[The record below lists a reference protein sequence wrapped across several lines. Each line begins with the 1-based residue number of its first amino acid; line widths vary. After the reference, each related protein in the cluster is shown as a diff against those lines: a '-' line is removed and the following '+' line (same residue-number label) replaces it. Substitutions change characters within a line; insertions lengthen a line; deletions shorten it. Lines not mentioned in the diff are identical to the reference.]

1 MTCPSCR
8 QELPS
13 TARFCSSCGTP
24 CAGPA
29 AAAPA
34 LTPAA
39 PPAEDERKPV
49 TVLFCDLVGSTAL
62 SGVLDPE
69 TLRTVTLRYFE
80 AMSAQIVARGG
91 TPEKF
96 IGDAVM
102 AVFGVPVV
110 REDDARRAL
119 AAALGMRRAL
129 DALNEELYAS
139 LGIRLTTRIGVNTGQ
154 VVAGSDT
161 TARQALVS
169 GEVVNI
175 AARLE
180 QNAGPGEILIG
191 PQTLLAAG
199 PTVTAEPTGPLQL
212 KGKRDSV
219 EAYRLLALGA
229 DDPELLRR
237 FDAPF
242 VGRTTELDALGRS
255 LDEAVREGRPG
266 LLRVT
271 GEAGIGK
278 TRLVREWLTRRSA
291 AGAFAYG
298 AGRCRTY
305 GDHGT
310 LAPLADAVRSL
321 LPHAHA
327 HGDASAPGDE
337 ATDDAMALLSG
348 GLLRDGTPN
357 APFED
362 MCAALT
368 VVLKRT
374 ARDRP
379 VVLVFDDWHA
389 AAPLL
394 VRTVDRLTGD
404 AGPARV
410 LVICAGRPEEAQAT
424 RAAGEK
430 QGHLQLTGLPREEAA
445 RLAAGLAR
453 LDGRP
458 APADD
463 RLLARAEGN
472 PLYLEQL
479 LVDDGTAAASGP
491 EGELPPTLQAL
502 LGARIGALARTE
514 RGVVDLAAVI
524 GREFAAAELVRL
536 ELSVRT
542 AEQPGTVTTGYGNG
556 ASSTSVTGQGPE
568 DRRRVDEA
576 LAALA
581 LRRLVEPAPPGA
593 GEPSAYRFSSGLV
606 HEVAYASLS
615 KRAKAERHAWAAEL
629 PSVLRTGDGAVGGHL
644 ERAYRYRTELGLL
657 DDRTRLLRDRAA
669 AALGRAGAQAA
680 ARSDLHWAHGLL
692 ERAVELRPDAA
703 GALLGLGEVRVAL
716 GRVAE
721 GAELLRTVRDLTTA
735 PVESAH
741 ARLALAVL
749 DPAARPG
756 PRRHRPRGAAGLRGG
771 GDAVGRARAH
781 LRLAQQLQQ
790 SGRHEEAERD
800 HARAL
805 EHARGGRGRAGAGR
819 GPGGDRHLALAR
831 ARPGAGRG
839 AAVPRP
845 AGGPRVR
852 PADGPGHAQ
861 LPAGRA
867 VRAPGPGR
875 RRVRV
880 PGGGGTAGGEA
891 RVRGGEGVP
900 AGVPG
905 DRGGAARP
913 GRGGPGPAGPGGRGG
928 PADGGGG
935 DADGGGAGRGP
946 AGAGRGARGPGGE
959 VAGGRRRRVGAEP
972 GGRRRSG
979 GATGPAGGPGPPGRG
994 VAPRRQGRT
1003 RIPPHRLT
1011 AGAGRRRTGPGP
1023 HPRRAGPHGCRR
1035 GGGPE
1040 RRGALRGQR
1049 APAGDPPGGG
1059 LPRGTPGTRG
1069 HGHDEH
1075 DEGRELTDGRHR
1087 SDHRCYGAGA
1097 GPDLEPARARPRGR
1111 ARPGRPGTTGR
1122 TPHRARHRTR
1132 RTRLRGGLRRGTR
1145 PSAGRRTGRLL
1156 GGGQGRGER
1165 GDHGRADDHRRHLRA
1180 RHRVRGHH
1188 PPDRA
1193 GVRDPQRPGAG
1204 RAVLRHRGHPD
1215 GRAALG
1221 GGAALRRGEPE
1232 PVDHPGQVRAG
1243 TPLPR
1248 GQRLLRPY
1256 GDRRL
1261 GPQHPGGELP
1271 LAVRVGD
1278 LRRQPPGG
1286 RPGPPPLQPGAARG
1300 VLRAG
1305 PERHRAVAGRPDDP
1319 HHREQLRHAVR
1330 RRALRAPAVGAS
1342 PDDGLP
1348 AQERPLS
1355 VGGQCAP
1362 RAERSAPP
1370 ASFNSGRRYPR

>member
-139 LGIRLTTRIGVNTGQ
+139 LGIRLTTRVGVNTGQ
-154 VVAGSDT
+154 VVAGSDA

-404 AGPARV
+404 AGSARV
-410 LVICAGRPEEAQAT
+410 LVICAGRPEEAQGT
-424 RAAGEK
+424 RAADERR
-430 QGHLQLTGLPREEAA
+430 GHLQLTGLPREEAA

-581 LRRLVEPAPPGA
+581 LRRLVEPAPSGA

-657 DDRTRLLRDRAA
+657 DDRARLLRDRAA

-721 GAELLRTVRDLTTA
+721 GAELLRTVRDLPTA

-756 PRRHRPRGAAGLRGG
+756 PAATARAVLPVFEAA

-805 EHARGGRGRAGAGR
+805 EHAVEAGAEPERAGALGAIGISLWRGPVPVPDAVERCRALLAAHGSGRPTVRVTLNCPLAVLYGLQDRADDAYACLAEAERLAGKLGFAEAKVFLPVFRATVETLLGR
-819 GPGGDRHLALAR
+819 GAEALALLARADAAARRMGAAGMRTAVALDAARLELDAGDEDRAARWLAGVGDASELSRADAVDLEGLRARLAAR
-831 ARPGAGRG
+831 ARPDEAFHH
-839 AAVPRP
+839 
-845 AGGPRVR
+845 
-852 PADGPGHAQ
+852 AD
-861 LPAGRA
+861 RA
-867 VRAPGPGR
+867 VRASLLTDSPLVQAAAELDRARTLAALDRTAAAEAAARSAGAHFAGKGHLPGT
-875 RRVRV
+875 RRV
-880 PGGGGTAGGEA
+880 
-891 RVRGGEGVP
+891 
-900 AGVPG
+900 
-905 DRGGAARP
+905 AAFLAAH
-913 GRGGPGPAGPGGRGG
+913 PGPA
-928 PADGGGG
+928 AM
-935 DADGGGAGRGP
+935 
-946 AGAGRGARGPGGE
+946 
-959 VAGGRRRRVGAEP
+959 
-972 GGRRRSG
+972 
-979 GATGPAGGPGPPGRG
+979 ATTST
-994 VAPRRQGRT
+994 T
-1003 RIPPHRLT
+1003 R
-1011 AGAGRRRTGPGP
+1011 
-1023 HPRRAGPHGCRR
+1023 
-1035 GGGPE
+1035 
-1040 RRGALRGQR
+1040 
-1049 APAGDPPGGG
+1049 
-1059 LPRGTPGTRG
+1059 
-1069 HGHDEH
+1069 
-1075 DEGRELTDGRHR
+1075 EG
-1087 SDHRCYGAGA
+1087 S
-1097 GPDLEPARARPRGR
+1097 
-1111 ARPGRPGTTGR
+1111 
-1122 TPHRARHRTR
+1122 
-1132 RTRLRGGLRRGTR
+1132 
-1145 PSAGRRTGRLL
+1145 
-1156 GGGQGRGER
+1156 
-1165 GDHGRADDHRRHLRA
+1165 
-1180 RHRVRGHH
+1180 
-1188 PPDRA
+1188 
-1193 GVRDPQRPGAG
+1193 
-1204 RAVLRHRGHPD
+1204 
-1215 GRAALG
+1215 
-1221 GGAALRRGEPE
+1221 
-1232 PVDHPGQVRAG
+1232 
-1243 TPLPR
+1243 
-1248 GQRLLRPY
+1248 
-1256 GDRRL
+1256 
-1261 GPQHPGGELP
+1261 
-1271 LAVRVGD
+1271 
-1278 LRRQPPGG
+1278 
-1286 RPGPPPLQPGAARG
+1286 
-1300 VLRAG
+1300 
-1305 PERHRAVAGRPDDP
+1305 
-1319 HHREQLRHAVR
+1319 
-1330 RRALRAPAVGAS
+1330 
-1342 PDDGLP
+1342 
-1348 AQERPLS
+1348 
-1355 VGGQCAP
+1355 
-1362 RAERSAPP
+1362 
-1370 ASFNSGRRYPR
+1370 

>member
-139 LGIRLTTRIGVNTGQ
+139 LGIRLTTRVGVNTGQ
-154 VVAGSDT
+154 VVAGSDA

-404 AGPARV
+404 AGSARV
-410 LVICAGRPEEAQAT
+410 LVICAGRPEEAQGT
-424 RAAGEK
+424 RAADERR
-430 QGHLQLTGLPREEAA
+430 GHLQLTGLPREEAA

-581 LRRLVEPAPPGA
+581 LRRLVEPAPSGA

-615 KRAKAERHAWAAEL
+615 KRAKAERHTWAAEL

-657 DDRTRLLRDRAA
+657 DDWARLLRDRAA

-721 GAELLRTVRDLTTA
+721 GAELLRTVRDLPTA

-756 PRRHRPRGAAGLRGG
+756 PAATARAVLPVFEAA

-805 EHARGGRGRAGAGR
+805 EHAVEAGAEPERAGALGAIGISLWRGPVPVPDAVERCRALLAAHGSGRPTVRVTLNCPLAVLYGLQDRADDAYACLAEAERLAGKLGFAEAKVFLPVFRATVEALLGR
-819 GPGGDRHLALAR
+819 GAEALALLARADAAARRMGAAGMRTAVALDAARLELDAGDEDRAARWLAGVGDASELSRADAVDLEGLRARLAAR
-831 ARPGAGRG
+831 ARPDEAFHH
-839 AAVPRP
+839 
-845 AGGPRVR
+845 
-852 PADGPGHAQ
+852 AD
-861 LPAGRA
+861 RA
-867 VRAPGPGR
+867 VRASLLTDSPLVQAAAELDRARTLAALDRTAAAEAAARSAGAHFAGKGHLPGT
-875 RRVRV
+875 RRV
-880 PGGGGTAGGEA
+880 
-891 RVRGGEGVP
+891 
-900 AGVPG
+900 
-905 DRGGAARP
+905 AAFLAAH
-913 GRGGPGPAGPGGRGG
+913 PGPA
-928 PADGGGG
+928 AM
-935 DADGGGAGRGP
+935 
-946 AGAGRGARGPGGE
+946 
-959 VAGGRRRRVGAEP
+959 
-972 GGRRRSG
+972 
-979 GATGPAGGPGPPGRG
+979 ATTST
-994 VAPRRQGRT
+994 T
-1003 RIPPHRLT
+1003 R
-1011 AGAGRRRTGPGP
+1011 
-1023 HPRRAGPHGCRR
+1023 
-1035 GGGPE
+1035 
-1040 RRGALRGQR
+1040 
-1049 APAGDPPGGG
+1049 
-1059 LPRGTPGTRG
+1059 
-1069 HGHDEH
+1069 
-1075 DEGRELTDGRHR
+1075 EG
-1087 SDHRCYGAGA
+1087 S
-1097 GPDLEPARARPRGR
+1097 
-1111 ARPGRPGTTGR
+1111 
-1122 TPHRARHRTR
+1122 
-1132 RTRLRGGLRRGTR
+1132 
-1145 PSAGRRTGRLL
+1145 
-1156 GGGQGRGER
+1156 
-1165 GDHGRADDHRRHLRA
+1165 
-1180 RHRVRGHH
+1180 
-1188 PPDRA
+1188 
-1193 GVRDPQRPGAG
+1193 
-1204 RAVLRHRGHPD
+1204 
-1215 GRAALG
+1215 
-1221 GGAALRRGEPE
+1221 
-1232 PVDHPGQVRAG
+1232 
-1243 TPLPR
+1243 
-1248 GQRLLRPY
+1248 
-1256 GDRRL
+1256 
-1261 GPQHPGGELP
+1261 
-1271 LAVRVGD
+1271 
-1278 LRRQPPGG
+1278 
-1286 RPGPPPLQPGAARG
+1286 
-1300 VLRAG
+1300 
-1305 PERHRAVAGRPDDP
+1305 
-1319 HHREQLRHAVR
+1319 
-1330 RRALRAPAVGAS
+1330 
-1342 PDDGLP
+1342 
-1348 AQERPLS
+1348 
-1355 VGGQCAP
+1355 
-1362 RAERSAPP
+1362 
-1370 ASFNSGRRYPR
+1370 

>member
-29 AAAPA
+29 AAPAPV
-34 LTPAA
+34 A

-69 TLRTVTLRYFE
+69 TLRAVTLRYFE

-139 LGIRLTTRIGVNTGQ
+139 LGIRLTTRVGVNTGQ
-154 VVAGSDT
+154 VVAGSDA

-242 VGRTTELDALGRS
+242 VGRTTELDALGRA
-255 LDEAVREGRPG
+255 LDETVREERPG

-278 TRLVREWLTRRSA
+278 TRLVREWLTRRSG
-291 AGAFAYG
+291 AGAFTYG

-321 LPHAHA
+321 LPHTHA
-327 HGDASAPGDE
+327 PAPAPGDE

-348 GLLRDGTPN
+348 GLLHDGTPN

-410 LVICAGRPEEAQAT
+410 LVICAGRPEEEQ
-424 RAAGEK
+424 RAGTGGAR

-479 LVDDGTAAASGP
+479 LVDDGTAAASTS

-502 LGARIGALARTE
+502 LGARIGALARAE

-542 AEQPGTVTTGYGNG
+542 AEQPGAVATGHGSEVVATGRGNG
-556 ASSTSVTGQGPE
+556 AGSTGRGNGAGSTSVTGQAPE

-581 LRRLVEPAPPGA
+581 QRRLVEPAPSGA
-593 GEPSAYRFSSGLV
+593 GESSAYRFSSGLV

-657 DDRTRLLRDRAA
+657 DDRARLLRDRAA

-716 GRVAE
+716 GRVEE
-721 GAELLRTVRDLTTA
+721 GAELLRHVRDLAHA
-735 PVESAH
+735 PVEAAH

-749 DPAARPG
+749 DPAASPG
-756 PRRHRPRGAAGLRGG
+756 PAATARAVLPVFEAA

-805 EHARGGRGRAGAGR
+805 EHAVAAGAEPERAGALGAIGISLWRGPVPVPEAVERCRTLLAAHGSGRPTVRVTLNCPLAVLYGLQDRADDAYACLAEAERLAGKLGFAEAKVFLPVFRATVEALLGR
-819 GPGGDRHLALAR
+819 GAEALSLLAR
-831 ARPGAGRG
+831 ADAAARRMG
-839 AAVPRP
+839 AAGMRTAVALDAARLELDAGDEDRAARWLAGIGDASELSRADAVDLEGLRARLAARTRP
-845 AGGPRVR
+845 DEAL
-852 PADGPGHAQ
+852 DHAE
-861 LPAGRA
+861 RA
-867 VRAPGPGR
+867 VRASLLTDSPLVRAAAELDRARTLAALDRTAAAEAAARSAGAHFAGKGHLPGS
-875 RRVRV
+875 RRVAAFL
-880 PGGGGTAGGEA
+880 TAHA
-891 RVRGGEGVP
+891 
-900 AGVPG
+900 
-905 DRGGAARP
+905 
-913 GRGGPGPAGPGGRGG
+913 GPA
-928 PADGGGG
+928 AM
-935 DADGGGAGRGP
+935 
-946 AGAGRGARGPGGE
+946 
-959 VAGGRRRRVGAEP
+959 
-972 GGRRRSG
+972 
-979 GATGPAGGPGPPGRG
+979 ATTST
-994 VAPRRQGRT
+994 T
-1003 RIPPHRLT
+1003 R
-1011 AGAGRRRTGPGP
+1011 
-1023 HPRRAGPHGCRR
+1023 
-1035 GGGPE
+1035 
-1040 RRGALRGQR
+1040 
-1049 APAGDPPGGG
+1049 
-1059 LPRGTPGTRG
+1059 
-1069 HGHDEH
+1069 
-1075 DEGRELTDGRHR
+1075 EG
-1087 SDHRCYGAGA
+1087 S
-1097 GPDLEPARARPRGR
+1097 
-1111 ARPGRPGTTGR
+1111 
-1122 TPHRARHRTR
+1122 
-1132 RTRLRGGLRRGTR
+1132 
-1145 PSAGRRTGRLL
+1145 
-1156 GGGQGRGER
+1156 
-1165 GDHGRADDHRRHLRA
+1165 
-1180 RHRVRGHH
+1180 
-1188 PPDRA
+1188 
-1193 GVRDPQRPGAG
+1193 
-1204 RAVLRHRGHPD
+1204 
-1215 GRAALG
+1215 
-1221 GGAALRRGEPE
+1221 
-1232 PVDHPGQVRAG
+1232 
-1243 TPLPR
+1243 
-1248 GQRLLRPY
+1248 
-1256 GDRRL
+1256 
-1261 GPQHPGGELP
+1261 
-1271 LAVRVGD
+1271 
-1278 LRRQPPGG
+1278 
-1286 RPGPPPLQPGAARG
+1286 
-1300 VLRAG
+1300 
-1305 PERHRAVAGRPDDP
+1305 
-1319 HHREQLRHAVR
+1319 
-1330 RRALRAPAVGAS
+1330 
-1342 PDDGLP
+1342 
-1348 AQERPLS
+1348 
-1355 VGGQCAP
+1355 
-1362 RAERSAPP
+1362 
-1370 ASFNSGRRYPR
+1370 

>member
-8 QELPS
+8 QELPA

-24 CAGPA
+24 CAGPPT
-29 AAAPA
+29 APE
-34 LTPAA
+34 
-39 PPAEDERKPV
+39 PPPEDERKPV

-129 DALNEELYAS
+129 DALNEELDAA
-139 LGIRLTTRIGVNTGQ
+139 LGIRLTTRVGVNTGQ
-154 VVAGSDT
+154 VVAGSDA

-199 PTVTAEPTGPLQL
+199 PTVQVEPTGPLHL
-212 KGKRDSV
+212 KGKRESV

-242 VGRTTELDALGRS
+242 VGRTTELGAL
-255 LDEAVREGRPG
+255 EGALEETLRDDRPG

-278 TRLVREWLTRRSA
+278 TRLVREWLTRR
-291 AGAFAYG
+291 GEAFAYG
-298 AGRCRTY
+298 AGRCRSY

-310 LAPLADAVRSL
+310 LAPLADAVRPL
-321 LPHAHA
+321 LPPALSPVD
-327 HGDASAPGDE
+327 DATA
-337 ATDDAMALLSG
+337 DAMALLSG
-348 GLLRDGTPN
+348 GLLHDGTPN

-379 VVLVFDDWHA
+379 VVLVLDDWHA

-394 VRTVDRLTGD
+394 VRTVDRLAGV
-404 AGPARV
+404 AGPGRT
-410 LVICAGRPEEAQAT
+410 LVICAGRPEVTGAAQEA
-424 RAAGEK
+424 RD
-430 QGHLQLTGLPREEAA
+430 HLQLTGLPRAEAA

-458 APADD
+458 APADE
-463 RLLARAEGN
+463 RLLARSEGN

-479 LVDDGTAAASGP
+479 LVGDATATASVP

-502 LGARIGALARTE
+502 LGARIGALARPE
-514 RGVVDLAAVI
+514 REVVDLAAVI

-536 ELSVRT
+536 ELAVRT
-542 AEQPGTVTTGYGNG
+542 AESPAGT
-556 ASSTSVTGQGPE
+556 APQGL
-568 DRRRVDEA
+568 RRVDEA

-581 LRRLVEPAPPGA
+581 RRRLVEPAPSGA

-629 PSVLRTGDGAVGGHL
+629 PSVARTGDGAVGGHL

-657 DDRTRLLRDRAA
+657 DDRARSLRDRAA

-703 GALLGLGEVRVAL
+703 GAVLGLGEVRVAL
-716 GRVAE
+716 GRVTE
-721 GAELLRTVRDLTTA
+721 GAELLRTVRDLASA

-749 DPAARPG
+749 DPAASPG
-756 PRRHRPRGAAGLRGG
+756 PAATARAVLPVFEAA

-805 EHARGGRGRAGAGR
+805 EHAVAAGAEPERAGALGAIGISLWR
-819 GPGGDRHLALAR
+819 GPVPVPEAVERCRTLLAAHGSGRPTVRVTLNCPLAVLYALQDRPGEAYACLAEAERLAGKLGFAEAEVFLPVFRATVEGLLGRDAEALELLDRADAAARRMGAAGMRTAVALDAARLELDAGDEERAARWLAGIGDGSGLSRADAVDLEGLRARLAAR
-831 ARPGAGRG
+831 ARPDEALH
-839 AAVPRP
+839 
-845 AGGPRVR
+845 
-852 PADGPGHAQ
+852 HAE
-861 LPAGRA
+861 RA
-867 VRAPGPGR
+867 VRASLLTDSPLVQASAELDRARTLAALDLTAAAEAAARSAGAYFAGKGHLPGA
-875 RRVRV
+875 RRV
-880 PGGGGTAGGEA
+880 
-891 RVRGGEGVP
+891 
-900 AGVPG
+900 
-905 DRGGAARP
+905 AAF
-913 GRGGPGPAGPGGRGG
+913 
-928 PADGGGG
+928 
-935 DADGGGAGRGP
+935 
-946 AGAGRGARGPGGE
+946 
-959 VAGGRRRRVGAEP
+959 
-972 GGRRRSG
+972 
-979 GATGPAGGPGPPGRG
+979 
-994 VAPRRQGRT
+994 
-1003 RIPPHRLT
+1003 LT
-1011 AGAGRRRTGPGP
+1011 AHRDRSVTAMVTTTTASS
-1023 HPRRAGPHGCRR
+1023 PRFMR
-1035 GGGPE
+1035 
-1040 RRGALRGQR
+1040 
-1049 APAGDPPGGG
+1049 
-1059 LPRGTPGTRG
+1059 
-1069 HGHDEH
+1069 
-1075 DEGRELTDGRHR
+1075 EG
-1087 SDHRCYGAGA
+1087 S
-1097 GPDLEPARARPRGR
+1097 
-1111 ARPGRPGTTGR
+1111 
-1122 TPHRARHRTR
+1122 
-1132 RTRLRGGLRRGTR
+1132 
-1145 PSAGRRTGRLL
+1145 
-1156 GGGQGRGER
+1156 
-1165 GDHGRADDHRRHLRA
+1165 
-1180 RHRVRGHH
+1180 
-1188 PPDRA
+1188 
-1193 GVRDPQRPGAG
+1193 
-1204 RAVLRHRGHPD
+1204 
-1215 GRAALG
+1215 
-1221 GGAALRRGEPE
+1221 
-1232 PVDHPGQVRAG
+1232 
-1243 TPLPR
+1243 
-1248 GQRLLRPY
+1248 
-1256 GDRRL
+1256 
-1261 GPQHPGGELP
+1261 
-1271 LAVRVGD
+1271 
-1278 LRRQPPGG
+1278 
-1286 RPGPPPLQPGAARG
+1286 
-1300 VLRAG
+1300 
-1305 PERHRAVAGRPDDP
+1305 
-1319 HHREQLRHAVR
+1319 
-1330 RRALRAPAVGAS
+1330 
-1342 PDDGLP
+1342 
-1348 AQERPLS
+1348 
-1355 VGGQCAP
+1355 
-1362 RAERSAPP
+1362 
-1370 ASFNSGRRYPR
+1370 

>member
-34 LTPAA
+34 PVA
-39 PPAEDERKPV
+39 PPAVDERKPV

-69 TLRTVTLRYFE
+69 TLRAVTLRYFE

-139 LGIRLTTRIGVNTGQ
+139 LGIRLTTRVGVNTGQ
-154 VVAGSDT
+154 VVAGSDV

-242 VGRTTELDALGRS
+242 VGRTTELFALGRS
-255 LDEAVREGRPG
+255 LDETVREGRPG

-278 TRLVREWLTRRSA
+278 TRLVREWLTRRSG

-310 LAPLADAVRSL
+310 LAPLADAVRAL
-321 LPHAHA
+321 LPHSQAHFT
-327 HGDASAPGDE
+327 APGDE

-394 VRTVDRLTGD
+394 ARTVDRLTGD
-404 AGPARV
+404 TGPARV
-410 LVICAGRPEEAQAT
+410 LVICAGRPEEAQGT
-424 RAAGEK
+424 RAADERR
-430 QGHLQLTGLPREEAA
+430 GHLQLTGLPRKEAA

-479 LVDDGTAAASGP
+479 LVDDGTAAASEP

-502 LGARIGALARTE
+502 LGARIGALARAE

-542 AEQPGTVTTGYGNG
+542 AEQPG
-556 ASSTSVTGQGPE
+556 AVTGQAPE

-581 LRRLVEPAPPGA
+581 LRRLVEPAPSGA

-657 DDRTRLLRDRAA
+657 DDRARLLRDRAA

-716 GRVAE
+716 GRVEE
-721 GAELLRTVRDLTTA
+721 GAELLRHVRELDHA
-735 PVESAH
+735 PVVAAH

-756 PRRHRPRGAAGLRGG
+756 PAATARAVLPVFEAA

-805 EHARGGRGRAGAGR
+805 EHAVEAGAEPERAGALGAIGISLWRGPVPVPDAVERCRALLAAHGSGRPTVRVTLNCPLAVLYGLQDRADDAYACLAEAERLAGKLGFAEAKVFLPVFRATVEALLGR
-819 GPGGDRHLALAR
+819 GPEALALLAR
-831 ARPGAGRG
+831 ADAAARRMG
-839 AAVPRP
+839 AAGMRTAVALDAARLELDAGDEDRAARWLAGIGDASELSRADAVDLEGLRARLAARTRP
-845 AGGPRVR
+845 DEALRH
-852 PADGPGHAQ
+852 AD
-861 LPAGRA
+861 RA
-867 VRAPGPGR
+867 VRASLLTDSPLVQAAAELDR
-875 RRVRV
+875 ARTLAALDR
-880 PGGGGTAGGEA
+880 TAAAEA
-891 RVRGGEGVP
+891 
-900 AGVPG
+900 
-905 DRGGAARP
+905 AARN
-913 GRGGPGPAGPGGRGG
+913 
-928 PADGGGG
+928 
-935 DADGGGAGRGP
+935 
-946 AGAGRGARGPGGE
+946 AGAHF
-959 VAGGRRRRVGAEP
+959 AGKG
-972 GGRRRSG
+972 
-979 GATGPAGGPGPPGRG
+979 
-994 VAPRRQGRT
+994 
-1003 RIPPHRLT
+1003 HL
-1011 AGAGRRRTGPGP
+1011 
-1023 HPRRAGPHGCRR
+1023 
-1035 GGGPE
+1035 
-1040 RRGALRGQR
+1040 
-1049 APAGDPPGGG
+1049 
-1059 LPRGTPGTRG
+1059 PGTRRVAAFLAA
-1069 HGHDEH
+1069 H
-1075 DEGRELTDGRHR
+1075 
-1087 SDHRCYGAGA
+1087 A
-1097 GPDLEPARARPRGR
+1097 GPAAM
-1111 ARPGRPGTTGR
+1111 ATTS
-1122 TPHRARHRTR
+1122 TTR
-1132 RTRLRGGLRRGTR
+1132 EG
-1145 PSAGRRTGRLL
+1145 S
-1156 GGGQGRGER
+1156 
-1165 GDHGRADDHRRHLRA
+1165 
-1180 RHRVRGHH
+1180 
-1188 PPDRA
+1188 
-1193 GVRDPQRPGAG
+1193 
-1204 RAVLRHRGHPD
+1204 
-1215 GRAALG
+1215 
-1221 GGAALRRGEPE
+1221 
-1232 PVDHPGQVRAG
+1232 
-1243 TPLPR
+1243 
-1248 GQRLLRPY
+1248 
-1256 GDRRL
+1256 
-1261 GPQHPGGELP
+1261 
-1271 LAVRVGD
+1271 
-1278 LRRQPPGG
+1278 
-1286 RPGPPPLQPGAARG
+1286 
-1300 VLRAG
+1300 
-1305 PERHRAVAGRPDDP
+1305 
-1319 HHREQLRHAVR
+1319 
-1330 RRALRAPAVGAS
+1330 
-1342 PDDGLP
+1342 
-1348 AQERPLS
+1348 
-1355 VGGQCAP
+1355 
-1362 RAERSAPP
+1362 
-1370 ASFNSGRRYPR
+1370 

>member
-139 LGIRLTTRIGVNTGQ
+139 LGIRLTTRVGVNTGQ
-154 VVAGSDT
+154 VVAGSDA

-255 LDEAVREGRPG
+255 LDEAVRESRPG

-278 TRLVREWLTRRSA
+278 TRLVREWLTRRSG
-291 AGAFAYG
+291 AGAFVYG

-404 AGPARV
+404 AGSARV
-410 LVICAGRPEEAQAT
+410 LVICAGRPEEAQGT
-424 RAAGEK
+424 RAADERR
-430 QGHLQLTGLPREEAA
+430 GHLQLTGLPREEAA

-581 LRRLVEPAPPGA
+581 LRRLVEPAPSGA

-657 DDRTRLLRDRAA
+657 DDRARLLRDRAA

-721 GAELLRTVRDLTTA
+721 GAELLRTVRDLPTA

-756 PRRHRPRGAAGLRGG
+756 PAATARAVLPVFEAA

-805 EHARGGRGRAGAGR
+805 EHAVEAGAEPERAGALGAIGISLWRGPVPVPDAVERCRALLAAHGSGRPTVRVTLNCPLAVLYGLQDRADDAYACLAEAERLAGKLGFAEAKVFLPVFRATVEALLGR
-819 GPGGDRHLALAR
+819 GAEALALLARADAAARRMGAAGMRTAVALDAARLELDAGDEDRAARWLAGVGDASELSRADAVDLEGLRARLAAR
-831 ARPGAGRG
+831 ARPEEAFH
-839 AAVPRP
+839 
-845 AGGPRVR
+845 
-852 PADGPGHAQ
+852 HAE
-861 LPAGRA
+861 RA
-867 VRAPGPGR
+867 VRASLLTDSPLVQAAAELDRARTLAALDRRAAAEAAARSAGAHFAGKGHLPGT
-875 RRVRV
+875 RRV
-880 PGGGGTAGGEA
+880 
-891 RVRGGEGVP
+891 
-900 AGVPG
+900 
-905 DRGGAARP
+905 AAFLAAH
-913 GRGGPGPAGPGGRGG
+913 PGPA
-928 PADGGGG
+928 AM
-935 DADGGGAGRGP
+935 
-946 AGAGRGARGPGGE
+946 
-959 VAGGRRRRVGAEP
+959 
-972 GGRRRSG
+972 
-979 GATGPAGGPGPPGRG
+979 ATTST
-994 VAPRRQGRT
+994 T
-1003 RIPPHRLT
+1003 R
-1011 AGAGRRRTGPGP
+1011 
-1023 HPRRAGPHGCRR
+1023 
-1035 GGGPE
+1035 
-1040 RRGALRGQR
+1040 
-1049 APAGDPPGGG
+1049 
-1059 LPRGTPGTRG
+1059 
-1069 HGHDEH
+1069 
-1075 DEGRELTDGRHR
+1075 EG
-1087 SDHRCYGAGA
+1087 S
-1097 GPDLEPARARPRGR
+1097 
-1111 ARPGRPGTTGR
+1111 
-1122 TPHRARHRTR
+1122 
-1132 RTRLRGGLRRGTR
+1132 
-1145 PSAGRRTGRLL
+1145 
-1156 GGGQGRGER
+1156 
-1165 GDHGRADDHRRHLRA
+1165 
-1180 RHRVRGHH
+1180 
-1188 PPDRA
+1188 
-1193 GVRDPQRPGAG
+1193 
-1204 RAVLRHRGHPD
+1204 
-1215 GRAALG
+1215 
-1221 GGAALRRGEPE
+1221 
-1232 PVDHPGQVRAG
+1232 
-1243 TPLPR
+1243 
-1248 GQRLLRPY
+1248 
-1256 GDRRL
+1256 
-1261 GPQHPGGELP
+1261 
-1271 LAVRVGD
+1271 
-1278 LRRQPPGG
+1278 
-1286 RPGPPPLQPGAARG
+1286 
-1300 VLRAG
+1300 
-1305 PERHRAVAGRPDDP
+1305 
-1319 HHREQLRHAVR
+1319 
-1330 RRALRAPAVGAS
+1330 
-1342 PDDGLP
+1342 
-1348 AQERPLS
+1348 
-1355 VGGQCAP
+1355 
-1362 RAERSAPP
+1362 
-1370 ASFNSGRRYPR
+1370 

>member
-139 LGIRLTTRIGVNTGQ
+139 LGIRLTTRVGVNTGQ
-154 VVAGSDT
+154 VVAGSDA

-404 AGPARV
+404 AGSARV
-410 LVICAGRPEEAQAT
+410 LVICAGRPEEAQGT
-424 RAAGEK
+424 RAADEK
-430 QGHLQLTGLPREEAA
+430 RGHLQLTGLPREEAA

-581 LRRLVEPAPPGA
+581 LRRLVEPAPSGA

-615 KRAKAERHAWAAEL
+615 KRAKAERHTWAAEL

-657 DDRTRLLRDRAA
+657 DDWARLLRDRAA

-721 GAELLRTVRDLTTA
+721 GAELLRTVRDLPTA

-756 PRRHRPRGAAGLRGG
+756 PAATARAVLPVFEAA

-805 EHARGGRGRAGAGR
+805 EHAVEAGAEPERAGALGAIGISLWRGPVPVPDAVERCRALLAAHGSGRPTVRVTLNCPLAVLYGLQDRADDAYACLAEAERLAGKLGFAEAKVFLPVFRATVEALLGR
-819 GPGGDRHLALAR
+819 GAEALALLARADAAARRMGAAGMRTAVALDAARLELDAGDEDRAARWLAGVGDASELSRADAVDLEGLRARLAAR
-831 ARPGAGRG
+831 ARPDEAFHH
-839 AAVPRP
+839 
-845 AGGPRVR
+845 
-852 PADGPGHAQ
+852 AD
-861 LPAGRA
+861 RA
-867 VRAPGPGR
+867 VRASLLTDSPLVQAAAELDRARTLAALDRTAAAEAAARSAGAHFAGKGHLPGT
-875 RRVRV
+875 RRV
-880 PGGGGTAGGEA
+880 
-891 RVRGGEGVP
+891 
-900 AGVPG
+900 
-905 DRGGAARP
+905 AAFLAAH
-913 GRGGPGPAGPGGRGG
+913 PGPA
-928 PADGGGG
+928 AM
-935 DADGGGAGRGP
+935 
-946 AGAGRGARGPGGE
+946 
-959 VAGGRRRRVGAEP
+959 
-972 GGRRRSG
+972 
-979 GATGPAGGPGPPGRG
+979 ATTST
-994 VAPRRQGRT
+994 T
-1003 RIPPHRLT
+1003 R
-1011 AGAGRRRTGPGP
+1011 
-1023 HPRRAGPHGCRR
+1023 
-1035 GGGPE
+1035 
-1040 RRGALRGQR
+1040 
-1049 APAGDPPGGG
+1049 
-1059 LPRGTPGTRG
+1059 
-1069 HGHDEH
+1069 
-1075 DEGRELTDGRHR
+1075 EG
-1087 SDHRCYGAGA
+1087 S
-1097 GPDLEPARARPRGR
+1097 
-1111 ARPGRPGTTGR
+1111 
-1122 TPHRARHRTR
+1122 
-1132 RTRLRGGLRRGTR
+1132 
-1145 PSAGRRTGRLL
+1145 
-1156 GGGQGRGER
+1156 
-1165 GDHGRADDHRRHLRA
+1165 
-1180 RHRVRGHH
+1180 
-1188 PPDRA
+1188 
-1193 GVRDPQRPGAG
+1193 
-1204 RAVLRHRGHPD
+1204 
-1215 GRAALG
+1215 
-1221 GGAALRRGEPE
+1221 
-1232 PVDHPGQVRAG
+1232 
-1243 TPLPR
+1243 
-1248 GQRLLRPY
+1248 
-1256 GDRRL
+1256 
-1261 GPQHPGGELP
+1261 
-1271 LAVRVGD
+1271 
-1278 LRRQPPGG
+1278 
-1286 RPGPPPLQPGAARG
+1286 
-1300 VLRAG
+1300 
-1305 PERHRAVAGRPDDP
+1305 
-1319 HHREQLRHAVR
+1319 
-1330 RRALRAPAVGAS
+1330 
-1342 PDDGLP
+1342 
-1348 AQERPLS
+1348 
-1355 VGGQCAP
+1355 
-1362 RAERSAPP
+1362 
-1370 ASFNSGRRYPR
+1370 

>member
-29 AAAPA
+29 AAAAPA
-34 LTPAA
+34 PAA

-139 LGIRLTTRIGVNTGQ
+139 LGIRLTTRVGVNTGQ
-154 VVAGSDT
+154 VVAGSDA

-404 AGPARV
+404 AGSARV
-410 LVICAGRPEEAQAT
+410 LVICAGRPEEAQGT
-424 RAAGEK
+424 RAADERR
-430 QGHLQLTGLPREEAA
+430 GHLQLTGLPREEAA

-581 LRRLVEPAPPGA
+581 LRRLVEPAPSGA

-657 DDRTRLLRDRAA
+657 DDRARLLRDRAA

-721 GAELLRTVRDLTTA
+721 GAELLRTVRDLPTA

-756 PRRHRPRGAAGLRGG
+756 PAATARAVLPVFEAA

-805 EHARGGRGRAGAGR
+805 EHAVEAGAEPERAGALGAIGISLWRGPVPVPDAVERCRALLAAHGSGRPTVRVTLNCPLAVLYGLQDRADDAYACLAEAERLAGKLGFAEAKVFLPVFRATVEALLGR
-819 GPGGDRHLALAR
+819 GAEALALLARADAAARRMGAAGMRTAVALDAARLELDAGDEDRAARWLAGVGDASELSRADAVDLEGLRARLAAR
-831 ARPGAGRG
+831 ARPDEAFHH
-839 AAVPRP
+839 
-845 AGGPRVR
+845 
-852 PADGPGHAQ
+852 AD
-861 LPAGRA
+861 RA
-867 VRAPGPGR
+867 VRASLLTDSPLVQAAAELDRARTLAALDRTAAAEAAARSAGAHFAGKGHLPGT
-875 RRVRV
+875 RRV
-880 PGGGGTAGGEA
+880 
-891 RVRGGEGVP
+891 
-900 AGVPG
+900 
-905 DRGGAARP
+905 AAFLAAH
-913 GRGGPGPAGPGGRGG
+913 PGPA
-928 PADGGGG
+928 AM
-935 DADGGGAGRGP
+935 
-946 AGAGRGARGPGGE
+946 
-959 VAGGRRRRVGAEP
+959 
-972 GGRRRSG
+972 
-979 GATGPAGGPGPPGRG
+979 ATTST
-994 VAPRRQGRT
+994 T
-1003 RIPPHRLT
+1003 R
-1011 AGAGRRRTGPGP
+1011 
-1023 HPRRAGPHGCRR
+1023 
-1035 GGGPE
+1035 
-1040 RRGALRGQR
+1040 
-1049 APAGDPPGGG
+1049 
-1059 LPRGTPGTRG
+1059 
-1069 HGHDEH
+1069 
-1075 DEGRELTDGRHR
+1075 EG
-1087 SDHRCYGAGA
+1087 S
-1097 GPDLEPARARPRGR
+1097 
-1111 ARPGRPGTTGR
+1111 
-1122 TPHRARHRTR
+1122 
-1132 RTRLRGGLRRGTR
+1132 
-1145 PSAGRRTGRLL
+1145 
-1156 GGGQGRGER
+1156 
-1165 GDHGRADDHRRHLRA
+1165 
-1180 RHRVRGHH
+1180 
-1188 PPDRA
+1188 
-1193 GVRDPQRPGAG
+1193 
-1204 RAVLRHRGHPD
+1204 
-1215 GRAALG
+1215 
-1221 GGAALRRGEPE
+1221 
-1232 PVDHPGQVRAG
+1232 
-1243 TPLPR
+1243 
-1248 GQRLLRPY
+1248 
-1256 GDRRL
+1256 
-1261 GPQHPGGELP
+1261 
-1271 LAVRVGD
+1271 
-1278 LRRQPPGG
+1278 
-1286 RPGPPPLQPGAARG
+1286 
-1300 VLRAG
+1300 
-1305 PERHRAVAGRPDDP
+1305 
-1319 HHREQLRHAVR
+1319 
-1330 RRALRAPAVGAS
+1330 
-1342 PDDGLP
+1342 
-1348 AQERPLS
+1348 
-1355 VGGQCAP
+1355 
-1362 RAERSAPP
+1362 
-1370 ASFNSGRRYPR
+1370 

>member
-24 CAGPA
+24 CTGPA
-29 AAAPA
+29 AAPAPV
-34 LTPAA
+34 A
-39 PPAEDERKPV
+39 PPPEDERKPV

-129 DALNEELYAS
+129 DALNEELHAS
-139 LGIRLTTRIGVNTGQ
+139 LGIRLTTRVGVNTGQ
-154 VVAGSDT
+154 VVAGSDA

-242 VGRTTELDALGRS
+242 VGRTTELSS
-255 LDEAVREGRPG
+255 LDKSLEDAVRGDRPG

-278 TRLVREWLTRRSA
+278 TRLVREWLTRRSG

-321 LPHAHA
+321 LPNAHSP
-327 HGDASAPGDE
+327 ASGDE

-368 VVLKRT
+368 VALKRT
-374 ARDRP
+374 ARHRP

-394 VRTVDRLTGD
+394 VRTVDRLTGN

-410 LVICAGRPEEAQAT
+410 LVICAGRPEEAQD
-424 RAAGEK
+424 AGAGGAR

-463 RLLARAEGN
+463 RLLARSEGN

-479 LVDDGTAAASGP
+479 LVGDGTAAASGP

-502 LGARIGALARTE
+502 LGARIGALARAE

-542 AEQPGTVTTGYGNG
+542 AEQPGAVATGYGNG
-556 ASSTSVTGQGPE
+556 AVAIGQGNRVVGTGRGNAAVTGQGPE

-581 LRRLVEPAPPGA
+581 LRRLVEPAPSGA

-657 DDRTRLLRDRAA
+657 DDRARLLRDRAA
-669 AALGRAGAQAA
+669 TALGRAGAQAA

-703 GALLGLGEVRVAL
+703 GALRGLGEVRVAL
-716 GRVAE
+716 GRVEE
-721 GAELLRTVRDLTTA
+721 GAELLRHVRDLDHA

-749 DPAARPG
+749 DPTARPG
-756 PRRHRPRGAAGLRGG
+756 PAATARAVLPVFEAA

-805 EHARGGRGRAGAGR
+805 EHAVEAGAEPERAGALGAIGVSLWR
-819 GPGGDRHLALAR
+819 GPVPVPDAVERCRALLAAHGSGRPTVRVTLNCPLAVLYGLQDRADDAYACLAEAERLAGKLGFAEAKVFLPVFR
-831 ARPGAGRG
+831 ATVEALLGRG
-839 AAVPRP
+839 AEALSLLTRADAAARRMGAAGMRTAVALDAARLELDAGHRNRAAGWLASIGDASELSRADAVDLEGLRARLAARDRP
-845 AGGPRVR
+845 DEAFR
-852 PADGPGHAQ
+852 HAE
-861 LPAGRA
+861 RA
-867 VRAPGPGR
+867 VRASLLTDSPLVQASAELDRARTLAALDHTAAAEAAARSAGAHFAGKGHLPGA
-875 RRVRV
+875 RRV
-880 PGGGGTAGGEA
+880 
-891 RVRGGEGVP
+891 
-900 AGVPG
+900 
-905 DRGGAARP
+905 AAFL
-913 GRGGPGPAGPGGRGG
+913 A
-928 PADGGGG
+928 AH
-935 DADGGGAGRGP
+935 A
-946 AGAGRGARGPGGE
+946 
-959 VAGGRRRRVGAEP
+959 
-972 GGRRRSG
+972 
-979 GATGPAGGPGPPGRG
+979 
-994 VAPRRQGRT
+994 
-1003 RIPPHRLT
+1003 
-1011 AGAGRRRTGPGP
+1011 
-1023 HPRRAGPHGCRR
+1023 
-1035 GGGPE
+1035 
-1040 RRGALRGQR
+1040 
-1049 APAGDPPGGG
+1049 
-1059 LPRGTPGTRG
+1059 
-1069 HGHDEH
+1069 
-1075 DEGRELTDGRHR
+1075 
-1087 SDHRCYGAGA
+1087 
-1097 GPDLEPARARPRGR
+1097 
-1111 ARPGRPGTTGR
+1111 GTTAMV
-1122 TPHRARHRTR
+1122 TTR
-1132 RTRLRGGLRRGTR
+1132 EG
-1145 PSAGRRTGRLL
+1145 S
-1156 GGGQGRGER
+1156 
-1165 GDHGRADDHRRHLRA
+1165 
-1180 RHRVRGHH
+1180 
-1188 PPDRA
+1188 
-1193 GVRDPQRPGAG
+1193 
-1204 RAVLRHRGHPD
+1204 
-1215 GRAALG
+1215 
-1221 GGAALRRGEPE
+1221 
-1232 PVDHPGQVRAG
+1232 
-1243 TPLPR
+1243 
-1248 GQRLLRPY
+1248 
-1256 GDRRL
+1256 
-1261 GPQHPGGELP
+1261 
-1271 LAVRVGD
+1271 
-1278 LRRQPPGG
+1278 
-1286 RPGPPPLQPGAARG
+1286 
-1300 VLRAG
+1300 
-1305 PERHRAVAGRPDDP
+1305 
-1319 HHREQLRHAVR
+1319 
-1330 RRALRAPAVGAS
+1330 
-1342 PDDGLP
+1342 
-1348 AQERPLS
+1348 
-1355 VGGQCAP
+1355 
-1362 RAERSAPP
+1362 
-1370 ASFNSGRRYPR
+1370 